1 MPVRSSSTSIPG
13 CRGSPRDRS
22 VETTRTRYDTRG
34 RPRGRRVVS
43 GALEKCPRSRAM
55 ASAIWSSGSPHKP
68 GAMPRALTQH
78 APVARSGSRAGRA
91 GAPPALDLP
100 AASGHHPPG
109 SQPSQTTYID
119 VMKIRVVVHEAEE
132 GGYWAEVPAIPG
144 RAFPSEG
151 CRGKAVVRLCAVQGG
166 ASTQRAQAPGKQ
178 GHQGHQGPQGH
189 EEYRQDRSFF
199 VLGALGVLGVLEV
212 LAAAFLLRRKVGPR
226 ERPASGPG
234 GNRIDCQRASRP
246 SLSVSRTG
254 WRGAGPSFT
263 SADCRPSAYAAALG
277 GGV

>member
-1 MPVRSSSTSIPG
+1 MPAAGHGDGGSSPVRSRNASDPG
-13 CRGSPRDRS
+13 QWP
-22 VETTRTRYDTRG
+22 
-34 RPRGRRVVS
+34 RPRRS
-43 GALEKCPRSRAM
+43 GLREA
-55 ASAIWSSGSPHKP
+55 PHKP

-109 SQPSQTTYID
+109 SQPSQTTYTD

-189 EEYRQDRSFF
+189 EEHCQDRAFF
-199 VLGALGVLGVLEV
+199 VPGVLDVLGV
-212 LAAAFLLRRKVGPR
+212 LAAAFLPRSKVGPR

-234 GNRIDCQRASRP
+234 
-246 SLSVSRTG
+246 V
-254 WRGAGPSFT
+254 
-263 SADCRPSAYAAALG
+263 
-277 GGV
+277 